1 LTDYASRQD
10 EGIMCGIAG
19 YFQPKQ
25 AAAGPEQARAAV
37 TAMIHAMA
45 HRGPDGSG
53 VENAADSPCVVLG
66 HRRLAIVDPSDT
78 ASQPMRDPHS
88 GNCLVCDGELYNFHE
103 LRQQLRGL
111 QEFRG
116 QSDAELILKAY
127 AQWGAEAIPRL
138 RGMFAFA
145 LWDAQRRE
153 LIIARDP
160 LGIKPLYYAWRH
172 GALLFASEVRALL
185 AGGIP
190 GTLSPE
196 GLQSFLAYGAVQE
209 PYSLVHGVQSLPPG
223 HMLRCQGDSHD
234 LRPFWLP
241 PPTDAAPPAPT
252 LPALQEKVHAAL
264 QHAVASQ
271 RVADVKLGTFLS
283 GGIDSAA
290 IVALLR
296 QTTSDDLY
304 SFTLAF
310 ADKRYDERQF
320 AALSAKA
327 NAFVHSE
334 FELDD
339 EELKN
344 NLPTAITAF
353 DQPSIDGLN
362 TWFAAKAARSAG
374 LNVVLSGV
382 GGDEL
387 FVGYQAFR
395 NPRRLHRLQK
405 LLRAMPLR
413 LAVNALSA
421 RSDSEKLRKLARL
434 ADYPYPATFLNRQ
447 ILSPELRQSLLCP
460 DVLATTGVGDWEQ
473 HCFAHLASHKGHDL
487 INDISFWEMRSYML
501 STLLRDS
508 DQMSMAHGLEI
519 RVPLIDQDLVEL
531 MLTIPGRAK
540 LGPIPKPL
548 LVHAAG
554 AGLPDA
560 CVKRPK
566 QGFVLP
572 FDHYFQDVLRSELLE
587 AFHPAQDGL
596 FRRQAL
602 AKLWQ
607 GYERK
612 QVPWG
617 RIWMIFVLRHWL
629 RQQLAI
635 S

>member
-1 LTDYASRQD
+1 
-10 EGIMCGIAG
+10 MCGIAG
-19 YFQPKQ
+19 FFQ
-25 AAAGPEQARAAV
+25 ANHAGAGPDQARAAV
-37 TAMIHAMA
+37 AAMTRAMA

-53 VENAADSPCVVLG
+53 SEIVSDSPTVVLG
-66 HRRLAIVDPSDT
+66 HRRLAIIDLSAA
-78 ASQPMRDPHS
+78 ASQPMLDPDT
-88 GNCLVCDGELYNFHE
+88 GNWLVFNGEIYNFRE
-103 LRQQLRGL
+103 LRQLL
-111 QEFRG
+111 QGSQQFRS
-116 QSDAELILKAY
+116 QSDSEVILKAY
-127 AQWGAEAIPRL
+127 AQWGRDAISRL

-153 LIIARDP
+153 LVIARDP
-160 LGIKPLYYAWRH
+160 LGIKPLYYGWH
-172 GALLFASEVRALL
+172 NDALLFASEVRAFL
-185 AGGIP
+185 AAGMP
-190 GTLSPE
+190 GTLSPD

-209 PYSLVHGVQSLPPG
+209 PFTLVRGLQSLPPG
-223 HMLRCQGDSHD
+223 HTLRCQGNSHD
-234 LRPFWLP
+234 LHAFWLP
-241 PPTDAAPPAPT
+241 PPTATAPPANA
-252 LPALQEKVHAAL
+252 LPSIREKVHAAL

-296 QTTSDDLY
+296 QATSDDLF

-310 ADKRYDERQF
+310 ADKRFDERHF
-320 AALSAKA
+320 AALSAQA
-327 NAFVHSE
+327 NAFTHH
-334 FELDD
+334 ELELGGD
-339 EELKN
+339 EVKA
-344 NLPTAITAF
+344 NLPAAINAF

-362 TWFAAKAARSAG
+362 TWFVAKAARSAG
-374 LNVVLSGV
+374 LKVALSGV

-395 NPRRLHRLQK
+395 NPRRLHRWQNI
-405 LLRAMPLR
+405 LRAMPTR
-413 LAVNALSA
+413 ATAALAA

-434 ADYPYPATFLNRQ
+434 ASYPYPATFLTRQ

-460 DVLATTGVGDWEQ
+460 DFLAAGAGTSDWEQ
-473 HCFAHLASHKGHDL
+473 RCFAQLAGRADDDL
-487 INDISFWEMRSYML
+487 INAISFWELRSYML

-508 DQMSMAHGLEI
+508 DQMSMAHGLEV

-531 MLTIPGRAK
+531 MLAIPSRYK
-540 LGPIPKPL
+540 LGSPPKPL

-554 AGLPDA
+554 TGLPDA

-566 QGFVLP
+566 QCFVLP
-572 FDHYFQDVLRSELLE
+572 FDQYFQDALRPELLD

-602 AKLWQ
+602 QDLWQ

-612 QVPWG
+612 HVPWG
-617 RIWMIFVLRHWL
+617 RIWMIFVLRRWL
-629 RQQLAI
+629 QQHLAI